1 MIQVI
6 PAMVGV
12 AVAIAIHEYNRRK
25 MEEYYKEQE
34 RKNKEAIDAL
44 YKKYVR

>member
-1 MIQVI
+1 MFQVI

-12 AVAIAIHEYNRRK
+12 AVVIVIHEYNRRK
-25 MEEYYKEQE
+25 MVEYYKEQD

>member
-12 AVAIAIHEYNRRK
+12 AVAIVIHEFNRRK
-25 MEEYYKEQE
+25 WDKYYAEQD
-34 RKNKEAIDAL
+34 RKNKEAIDTL
-44 YKKYVR
+44 YEKYVR

>member
-1 MIQVI
+1 
-6 PAMVGV
+6 MVGV
-12 AVAIAIHEYNRRK
+12 AVAIVIHEINRRK
-25 MEEYYKEQE
+25 WDKYYAEQD

>member
-1 MIQVI
+1 MFQVI

-12 AVAIAIHEYNRRK
+12 AVAIVIHEYNRRK
-25 MEEYYKEQE
+25 WEKYYAEQD